1 MLKTILEV
9 IVGFLVIGILSLFM
23 FIDLIHSYC
32 KKHVDNIE
40 DKQIEIE
47 R

>member
-1 MLKTILEV
+1 MLKVIFGIVVGVLVVAILA
-9 IVGFLVIGILSLFM
+9 LFM
-23 FIDLIHSYC
+23 FIDLIHDYC

-47 R
+47 